1 MGIKRFIAK
10 QALKVKVNAPT
21 ILMVGGAVTVVA
33 GGVLACKATLKL
45 GEKAINPTK
54 SELNDIHTVKEKFG
68 IENHPDDPDAY
79 TKKDYVTDLIKTYIK
94 AGARVIKIYGVSVFI
109 TSAGFFMIFKGR
121 KMLVT
126 TITGLTAAIKDIEER
141 FDAYR
146 GRVRE
151 AVGEEAEERIANG
164 MYADYVE
171 ADVVNDRGE
180 TEHTAVTQMKC
191 KGDLTGLTY
200 ILDEQTCAAYDIS
213 MDFMRD
219 LVANISAEVDRKMK
233 VHGYIFLDK
242 ILDLFCINENH
253 RPAFVR
259 EMGYFNDVNLKR
271 GACPMISVK
280 KVHKVDDPVVGR
292 NYLQITISEYIPIT
306 EMVYLGRI

>member
-21 ILMVGGAVTVVA
+21 ILMFSGAVTVVA

-45 GEKAINPTK
+45 EEKAINPTK

-68 IENHPDDPDAY
+68 VENHPDDPDAY
-79 TKKDYVTDLIKTYIK
+79 TKKDYVTDLVKTYIK
-94 AGARVIKIYGVSVFI
+94 AGARVVKVYGIPVLV
-109 TSAGFFMIFKGR
+109 TSAGFFMIFRGR
-121 KMLVT
+121 KMLIT
-126 TITGLTAAIKDIEER
+126 TITGLTAAIKDVEER

-171 ADVVNDRGE
+171 ADITNDRGE

-200 ILDEQTCAAYDIS
+200 ILDETTCATYDQSINF
-213 MDFMRD
+213 MEDF
-219 LVANISAEVDRKMK
+219 VASVNAEVVRKFQTY
-233 VHGYIFLDK
+233 GYVFLDK
-242 ILDLFCINENH
+242 ILDLLNINEEC

-259 EMGYFNDVNLKR
+259 EMGYFNDTNLKK
-271 GACPMISVK
+271 GYFPNISYK
-280 KVHKVDDPVVGR
+280 LIHKEDDPVVGR
-292 NYLQITISEYIPIT
+292 RYAQVTVSNYIPIT
-306 EMVYLGRI
+306 ERVYLA